1 MKKRLR
7 KVLSIA
13 LALFTIIGAMPVAS
27 LLAPVDVKADGQIG
41 VQVVAAQDCNPNIS
55 DTSRAIFDYK
65 FYAGESAIQGEG
77 GSGNL
82 QFSSL
87 TTQSINIPEG
97 ATKLEIK
104 FASAGNDVSGINVFG
119 TQLDNIGKVQTD
131 GEVFDI
137 SESKAIVITLGN
149 PQQGGNND
157 NQYTVNFDTGSWTVD
172 GVAVTARI
180 DGEQDNVS
188 GQRTDITNS
197 TKIWLSEGF
206 DSSKMAVKVAAI
218 GGLTTTLQ
226 VSGEN
231 TVMFG
236 QNNDNANYRP
246 EDTFTFSIVKKD
258 NNQGGGQPGPS
269 GPHADVILAL
279 SGCNGRDGGA
289 WQGVPMVNDYG
300 FEPDQ
305 AGTLYFR
312 DTWKG
317 TNGRGG
323 ANVGI
328 INGTSDWQSVNNLC
342 CYDNLENG
350 QRSTS
355 VDGAETGVGTRK
367 IIIATQWSE
376 TVERVIINGN
386 EYSGQLINEQSPL
399 SDYFGH
405 FREQMIYSEILLGET
420 DVENALSTNGD
431 TEFYDIQV
439 AVRPITAQECRVG
452 NFRWSSDDKKSNT
465 DTYVGNAIMELQ
477 SITYNGETYTDIAK
491 CPWVG
496 DYSPNHEDFETG
508 AMMGDMFVP
517 AGAEVTMKITPY
529 QGYQVQS
536 FKLSGGQF
544 TAEDEPGVF
553 TFTVGKGNF
562 HLGGTTIKVED
573 KVEATATS
581 VSDVKAT
588 ITAGGDY
595 AAGSAN
601 LSISNASP
609 SDDKKSEFA
618 TAAGEQ
624 EVDLIGGDNAYLAI
638 DLDQVIYK
646 AKSRDDDPNKA
657 NDVWT
662 QVVHDLGDGYAEVT
676 MTFGNDVDVSTV
688 VLLHNI
694 GDGEDFETIRPIS
707 YDEANHT
714 ATFRIKSF
722 STFAIAKAH
731 TKTTPVTPSDTNTN
745 TNGGGSGAPAATTV
759 DTVPKTAE
767 SFPMALLIILSI
779 ASLGTMT
786 TVVVKRRR
794 M

>member
-1 MKKRLR
+1 M
-7 KVLSIA
+7 SIA
-13 LALFTIIGAMPVAS
+13 LAMLMTIGMMPMTAVAS
-27 LLAPVDVKADGQIG
+27 EP
-41 VQVVAAQDCNPNIS
+41 
-55 DTSRAIFDYK
+55 
-65 FYAGESAIQGEG
+65 G
-77 GSGNL
+77 GGD
-82 QFSSL
+82 
-87 TTQSINIPEG
+87 PE
-97 ATKLEIK
+97 
-104 FASAGNDVSGINVFG
+104 
-119 TQLDNIGKVQTD
+119 
-131 GEVFDI
+131 
-137 SESKAIVITLGN
+137 
-149 PQQGGNND
+149 QGGGG
-157 NQYTVNFDTGSWTVD
+157 QTFDVDFGATGSWTVNN
-172 GVAVTARI
+172 VNVTASM
-180 DGEQDNVS
+180 G
-188 GQRTDITNS
+188 GQAVNDVVYGMTADQEITLTGFNPDTMEVRVTEFGGNNPENPFWTTLS
-197 TKIWLSEGF
+197 VDENGVTKIANRQN
-206 DSSKMAVKVAAI
+206 D
-218 GGLTTTLQ
+218 GGIPNNL
-226 VSGEN
+226 VFSVEKKGG
-231 TVMFG
+231 G
-236 QNNDNANYRP
+236 Q
-246 EDTFTFSIVKKD
+246 
-258 NNQGGGQPGPS
+258 GGQPGPRTD
-269 GPHADVILAL
+269 AAVRLA
-279 SGCNGRDGGA
+279 GTDINGSWSWNGT
-289 WQGVPMVNDYG
+289 PMVDDYNG
-300 FEPDQ
+300 ATSFDFNE
-305 AGTLYFR
+305 
-312 DTWKG
+312 TWKG
-317 TNGRGG
+317 TPDDRGEYRGG
-323 ANVGI
+323 INVNI
-328 INGTSDWQSVNNLC
+328 IPADQQWTDSWYMGYSNIGEDGLIHFPPLDGV
-342 CYDNLENG
+342 EPG
-350 QRSTS
+350 QG
-355 VDGAETGVGTRK
+355 DRK
-367 IIIATQWSE
+367 IIVATQWSE
-376 TVERVIINGN
+376 TIDKIIIN
-386 EYSGQLINEQSPL
+386 EIDYSGSITRE
-399 SDYFGH
+399 SDGVEEYFKH
-405 FREQMIYSEILLGET
+405 FGSQMIYSEITVPAAALDNG
-420 DVENALSTNGD
+420 VEL
-431 TEFYDIQV
+431 YDIKV
-439 AVRPITAQECRVG
+439 AVRPITRDECFVG
-452 NFRWSSDDKKSNT
+452 NFRWSSDEKMSES

-477 SITYNGETYTDIAK
+477 SITFDGKTYTDIAK

-496 DYSPNHEDFETG
+496 DYSPNHLDYSTG
-508 AMMGDMFVP
+508 AYMGDMFVP

-562 HLGGTTIKVED
+562 HLGGKTIKVED

-624 EVDLIGGDNAYLAI
+624 EVDLIGGENAYLAI
-638 DLDQVIYK
+638 DLEQVIYK
-646 AKSRDDDPNKA
+646 ANSAEDPNKE
-657 NDVWT
+657 NETWT
-662 QVVHDLGDGYAEVT
+662 QDIHDLGNGYSDVT
-676 MTFGNDVDVSTV
+676 MKFGNDVDVSTV

>member
-1 MKKRLR
+1 MKRRLR
-7 KVLSIA
+7 KIMSIA
-13 LALFTIIGAMPVAS
+13 LAMLMTIGMMPMTAVAS
-27 LLAPVDVKADGQIG
+27 EP
-41 VQVVAAQDCNPNIS
+41 
-55 DTSRAIFDYK
+55 
-65 FYAGESAIQGEG
+65 G
-77 GSGNL
+77 GGD
-82 QFSSL
+82 
-87 TTQSINIPEG
+87 PE
-97 ATKLEIK
+97 
-104 FASAGNDVSGINVFG
+104 
-119 TQLDNIGKVQTD
+119 
-131 GEVFDI
+131 
-137 SESKAIVITLGN
+137 
-149 PQQGGNND
+149 QGGGG
-157 NQYTVNFDTGSWTVD
+157 QTFDVDFGATGSWTVNN
-172 GVAVTARI
+172 VNVTASM
-180 DGEQDNVS
+180 G
-188 GQRTDITNS
+188 GQAVNDVVYGMTADQEITLTGFNPDTMEVRVTEFGGNNPENPFWTTLS
-197 TKIWLSEGF
+197 VDENGVTKIANRQN
-206 DSSKMAVKVAAI
+206 D
-218 GGLTTTLQ
+218 GGIPNNL
-226 VSGEN
+226 VFSVEKKGG
-231 TVMFG
+231 G
-236 QNNDNANYRP
+236 Q
-246 EDTFTFSIVKKD
+246 
-258 NNQGGGQPGPS
+258 GGQPGPRTD
-269 GPHADVILAL
+269 AAVRLA
-279 SGCNGRDGGA
+279 GTDINGSWSWNGT
-289 WQGVPMVNDYG
+289 PMVDDYNG
-300 FEPDQ
+300 ATSFDFNE
-305 AGTLYFR
+305 
-312 DTWKG
+312 TWKG
-317 TNGRGG
+317 TPDDRGEYRGG
-323 ANVGI
+323 INVNI
-328 INGTSDWQSVNNLC
+328 IPADQQWTDSWYMGYSNIGEDGLIHFPPLDGV
-342 CYDNLENG
+342 EPG
-350 QRSTS
+350 QG
-355 VDGAETGVGTRK
+355 DRK
-367 IIIATQWSE
+367 IIVATQWSE
-376 TVERVIINGN
+376 TIDKIIIN
-386 EYSGQLINEQSPL
+386 EIDYSGSITRE
-399 SDYFGH
+399 SDGVEEYFKH
-405 FREQMIYSEILLGET
+405 FGSQMIYSEITVPAAALDNG
-420 DVENALSTNGD
+420 VEL
-431 TEFYDIQV
+431 YDIKV
-439 AVRPITAQECRVG
+439 AVRPITRDECFVG
-452 NFRWSSDDKKSNT
+452 NFRWSSDEKMSES

-477 SITYNGETYTDIAK
+477 SITFDGKTYTDIAK

-496 DYSPNHEDFETG
+496 DYSPNHLDYSTG
-508 AMMGDMFVP
+508 AYMGDMFVP

-562 HLGGTTIKVED
+562 HLGGKTIKVED

-624 EVDLIGGDNAYLAI
+624 EVDLIGGENAYLAI
-638 DLDQVIYK
+638 DLEQVIYK
-646 AKSRDDDPNKA
+646 ANSAEDPNKE
-657 NDVWT
+657 NETWT
-662 QVVHDLGDGYAEVT
+662 QDIHDLGNGYSDVT
-676 MTFGNDVDVSTV
+676 MKFGNDVDVSTV